1 MSRILVIEDE
11 IPLRTALR
19 RALEGAGHDV
29 LEAGDG
35 VEASLVA
42 AREPVDVVLTDLIM
56 PNRDGIETIL
66 WLRRR
71 HPGIKVIAMSGGGR
85 TQNLDFLAVARD
97 IGVAQTLAKPFRKSA
112 LLDAVDAAIEGR
124 AFGSRRPKRRPAAA
138 GSDTG

>member
-1 MSRILVIEDE
+1 MIEDE

-124 AFGSRRPKRRPAAA
+124 AFGSRRPKRCPAAA